1 MLPEALMPSPAAQ
14 ADLLLVNANVL
25 TMDPARPRARSVAIA
40 DGRILAVDPAPDE
53 LRARAV
59 ADLAGATVLP
69 GFHDAHNHM
78 AWFGLTLTEAD
89 LRPAVTPALDD
100 LYAAVT
106 RQAEATAGD
115 DWVIGAGYDQNKLGA
130 HPDRDGL
137 DRAAPGRRAWLRH
150 TSGHMC
156 VVSSAVLADLG
167 MADHAIDVPGGKVVT
182 DAAGRPTGL
191 LQETAQE
198 LVADLVRPYPVS
210 ALADAI
216 DRAGAQYLREGIT
229 SVTEAGI
236 GGGWIGHTPV
246 ELAAYQAAR
255 DSGRLRVRVELMVV
269 SDALHPL
276 AAHPDDGLE
285 LGLDLG
291 IRTGFG
297 DDWLRIGAM
306 KIFTDGSLV
315 GRTAAMHDD
324 YAGTPGDRGYLQADA
339 AELTATIIA
348 AHRSGWQVAAHAIGD
363 RAIDLALD
371 AYAEARRRYP
381 RPDTR
386 HRIEHF
392 ATSRPD
398 QVERTAKLGVV
409 PVPQGRFASE
419 LGDGML
425 AAVGPDRHGWLY
437 RQQSLLAAGLTLP
450 GSSDRPVVAGA
461 PLLGVHDMVNR
472 RTASGA
478 PFNPVEAI
486 TAEQALRAYTS
497 GSAYASHAEHSRGVI
512 APGKLA
518 DLTVLSEDPTAVSPH
533 RIAGI
538 SVVATLVDGVCRFD
552 QTGELPGLS
561 ARAGQAGADGDG
573 AAEPGAYSRYGATS
587 QGNELARC
595 RPFAAAALRPADQP
609 RPPSAAGWG
618 AGAPAAPAHPPGG
631 GRGPGRTPH
640 HPEAPDPD
648 ESPAQRIRQ
657 LRGAAAGE
665 AGRPRVLAAEGSR
678 HTVAI

>member
-1 MLPEALMPSPAAQ
+1 MPSPPET

-25 TMDPARPRARSVAIA
+25 TMDPARPLARSVAIGG
-40 DGRILAVDPAPDE
+40 GRILAVDPAPGG
-53 LRARAV
+53 LRAAEV

-89 LRPAVTPALDD
+89 LRPAAAPILSD

-106 RQAEATAGD
+106 RQAEATDPG
-115 DWVIGAGYDQNKLGA
+115 DWVIGAGYDQNKLGG
-130 HPDRDGL
+130 HPHRDGL
-137 DRAAPGRRAWLRH
+137 DQAAPGRRVWLRH

-167 MADHAIDVPGGKVVT
+167 MTDRAADVPGGKVVT

-198 LVADLVRPYPVS
+198 LVADLVRPYPVT

-216 DRAGAQYLREGIT
+216 DRAGTQYLSEGIT

-255 DSGRLRVRVELMVV
+255 DSGRLGVRVELMVV
-269 SDALHPL
+269 SDVLHPL
-276 AAHPDDGLE
+276 AAHPGDGLE

-324 YAGTPGDRGYLQADA
+324 YAGSPGDRGYLQADA
-339 AELTATIIA
+339 AELAGTIIA

-371 AYAEARRRYP
+371 AFAEAQRRYP
-381 RPDTR
+381 REGAR

-392 ATSRPD
+392 AVSRPD
-398 QVERTAKLGVV
+398 QVAWAAELGVI
-409 PVPQGRFASE
+409 PVPQGRFATE

-425 AAVGPDRHGWLY
+425 AAVGPERHGWLY
-437 RQQSLLAAGLTLP
+437 RQRSLLDAGLTLP

-461 PLLGVHDMVNR
+461 PLLGIHDMVNR

-518 DLTVLSEDPTAVSPH
+518 DLVVLSEDPTAVRPAS
-533 RIAGI
+533 IAGI
-538 SVVATLVDGVCRFD
+538 TVVATLVGGQARFD
-552 QTGELPGLS
+552 VTGHLP
-561 ARAGQAGADGDG
+561 
-573 AAEPGAYSRYGATS
+573 
-587 QGNELARC
+587 
-595 RPFAAAALRPADQP
+595 
-609 RPPSAAGWG
+609 PP
-618 AGAPAAPAHPPGG
+618 
-631 GRGPGRTPH
+631 
-640 HPEAPDPD
+640 
-648 ESPAQRIRQ
+648 
-657 LRGAAAGE
+657 
-665 AGRPRVLAAEGSR
+665 
-678 HTVAI
+678 

>member
-1 MLPEALMPSPAAQ
+1 MTARPPVPSRDEAGQQAT

-40 DGRILAVDPAPDE
+40 GGRILAVDPARGDH
-53 LRARAV
+53 RARDV
-59 ADLAGATVLP
+59 ADLGGATVLP

-78 AWFGLTLTEAD
+78 AWFGLTLSEAD
-89 LRPAVTPALDD
+89 LRPAAAGTLAE

-106 RQAEATAGD
+106 RQAAATAAG
-115 DWVIGAGYDQNKLGA
+115 DWVIGAGYDHSKLGA

-137 DRAAPGRRAWLRH
+137 DQAAPGRRVWVRH

-167 MADHAIDVPGGKVVT
+167 LTDSAADVAGGMVVT
-182 DAAGRPTGL
+182 DATGRPTGL
-191 LQETAQE
+191 MQEKAQE
-198 LVADLVRPYPVS
+198 LVTALVHPYPISV
-210 ALADAI
+210 LAGAI
-216 DRAGAQYLREGIT
+216 ERAGAQYLSEGIT

-255 DSGRLRVRVELMVV
+255 DAGRLHVRVELMIA

-306 KIFTDGSLV
+306 KIFTDGSLI

-324 YAGTPGDRGYLQADA
+324 YAGPPGNRGYLQADA
-339 AELTATIIA
+339 AQLAATILA

-363 RAIDLALD
+363 RAIDLVLD
-371 AYAEARRRYP
+371 AYAQAQQRYP
-381 RPDTR
+381 RADTR

-392 ATSRPD
+392 AVSRPD
-398 QVERTAKLGVV
+398 QVHRAAQLGLIA
-409 PVPQGRFASE
+409 VPQGRFVTE

-425 AAVGPDRHGWLY
+425 AAAGPERHGWLY
-437 RQQSLLAAGLTLP
+437 RQRSLLAEGLILP

-472 RTASGA
+472 RAASGT
-478 PFNPVEAI
+478 PFNPGEAI

-497 GSAYASHAEHSRGVI
+497 GSAYASHAEQAKGTI
-512 APGKLA
+512 APGQLA
-518 DLTVLSEDPTAVSPH
+518 DLVVLAEDPTAVSPAS
-533 RIAGI
+533 IAGI
-538 SVVATLVDGVCRFD
+538 GVLATLTDGKCRFD
-552 QTGELPGLS
+552 VT
-561 ARAGQAGADGDG
+561 
-573 AAEPGAYSRYGATS
+573 
-587 QGNELARC
+587 
-595 RPFAAAALRPADQP
+595 
-609 RPPSAAGWG
+609 
-618 AGAPAAPAHPPGG
+618 GG
-631 GRGPGRTPH
+631 G
-640 HPEAPDPD
+640 
-648 ESPAQRIRQ
+648 Q
-657 LRGAAAGE
+657 L
-665 AGRPRVLAAEGSR
+665 P
-678 HTVAI
+678 